1 MLNTILGTVLRNGLN
16 GILGGA
22 RTGTGA
28 AGSAGAK
35 GVGGALGGVAGQ
47 AAIAVAMGLLLKGGG
62 AGRLLK
68 VGGMAALGTMAYKAW
83 QEHQARQAG
92 MGMVAAGGPAAAGA
106 AAAAPNAPATNLHAN
121 GNAEHEQAMLVAMIS
136 AAKADGHVDDNE
148 RAQIEQA
155 LRQAGAQESDPELL
169 KWLEAQIKAPLNAA
183 EVARPAQGQPELAA
197 KLYLISV
204 LVASGAGTGSISAS
218 EQAWL
223 DTLGRELQLPQEVRV
238 SLQTQA
244 AQLA

>member
-1 MLNTILGTVLRNGLN
+1 MLNAILGTVLRNGLN

-22 RTGTGA
+22 RTGAGA
-28 AGSAGAK
+28 AGAAGGA
-35 GVGGALGGVAGQ
+35 GLRGALGSTAGQ
-47 AAIAVAMGLLLKGGG
+47 AAIAVAMGMLLKGGG

-92 MGMVAAGGPAAAGA
+92 GAAADAGA
-106 AAAAPNAPATNLHAN
+106 AAATVAASAMAGQAPNENSNPA
-121 GNAEHEQAMLVAMIS
+121 HEQAMLVAMIA

-155 LRQAGAQESDPELL
+155 LRQAGVQESDPELL
-169 KWLEAQIKAPLNAA
+169 KWLDAQIKSPLNAA
-183 EVARPAQGQPELAA
+183 EVAGPAQGQPELAA

-204 LVASGAGTGSISAS
+204 IVASGAGTGSISAA

-223 DTLGRELQLPQEVRV
+223 DTLGRALQLPDEVRA
-238 SLQTQA
+238 SLQRQA